1 MKLLYLCLVC
11 GLVALATKFLIAA
24 SYSQRV
30 KSDAG
35 TTYFHGSNFI
45 RVLFGV
51 GVPTFLYGAGSV
63 ALSPSARTDWW
74 VSLILSTVALGSLY
88 YWPRQIVTN
97 SEGIVQEGLF
107 GLGGRSIPWPEVD
120 YVVQRPDVGS
130 IEVVSV
136 KSFRITLNLLYIGQ
150 DEFLSILKEHG
161 KVAQESVSS

>member
-74 VSLILSTVALGSLY
+74 VSLIL
-88 YWPRQIVTN
+88 
-97 SEGIVQEGLF
+97 